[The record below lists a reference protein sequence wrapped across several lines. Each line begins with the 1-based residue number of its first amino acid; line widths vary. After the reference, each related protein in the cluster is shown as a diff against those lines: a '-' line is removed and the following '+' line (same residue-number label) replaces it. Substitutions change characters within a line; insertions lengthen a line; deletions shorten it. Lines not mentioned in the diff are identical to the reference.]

1 VPWQAALGTPQFTL
15 EAWVVPNWTLADAQT
30 NPSFRSVVASAAL
43 TAGTF
48 SGFALLA
55 TKDNL
60 WAAAIGI
67 GSSDVFAMTSSN
79 QTIVQN
85 SLYFLVMTYD
95 GTNLTLWVNPAD
107 TSQPPDGHMVV
118 SGYVPVPSPVPLYIG
133 TGRPDLPT
141 PLFPFNG
148 FIQDVAFYNVVLDGK
163 TIETHYMNGM
173 SMKIS

>member
-1 VPWQAALGTPQFTL
+1 
-15 EAWVVPNWTLADAQT
+15 
-30 NPSFRSVVASAAL
+30 
-43 TAGTF
+43 
-48 SGFALLA
+48 
-55 TKDNL
+55 
-60 WAAAIGI
+60 
-67 GSSDVFAMTSSN
+67 VFAIAGNN
-79 QTIVQN
+79 QTIVQG